1 MNYKGCKALAD
12 EEVNKLLE
20 GMTGRHALR
29 DRALFILGVF
39 SGFRVSELL
48 SVQVHDVYRDGRI
61 VDALTVRRENMKGKW
76 EARTMP
82 LHRAAKEAL
91 AVYLRAEKL
100 EHPFHA
106 NTALFF
112 AQGKTTAMSAAH
124 AWEIIQAAAART
136 GVSTERLGTHSMR
149 KTFAS
154 RMWTSPRIN
163 GDLCKLQRLLGH
175 ANVNNTARYVEF
187 ASGLLEAAV
196 LEA

>member
-1 MNYKGCKALAD
+1 MNYKGCKALTD

-29 DRALFILGVF
+29 DRALFTLGVF

-48 SVQVHDVYRDGRI
+48 SVRVQDICRDGRI
-61 VDALTVRRENMKGKW
+61 VDSLTVRRESMKGKW

-82 LHRAAKEAL
+82 IHRTAKEAL
-91 AVYLRAEKL
+91 ERYIRVEKL
-100 EHPFHA
+100 DHPFHA
-106 NTALFF
+106 RTALFF

-124 AWEIIQAAAART
+124 AWEVIQAAAERM

-154 RMWTSPRIN
+154 RMWTNPRIS
-163 GDLCKLQRLLGH
+163 GDLCKMQRLLGH
-175 ANVNNTARYVEF
+175 VNVNNTVRYVEF